1 MENAVGYPCSM
12 RIFVLWLVPLALPA
26 APPPPAALGTLTLA
40 DAPVLIVD
48 PACNSRDGGSLVL
61 QFRNDSPTV
70 VRLALTTSEA
80 TTATSKPSGAK
91 VALRPVR
98 DLDGKTIAEIGAVD
112 PGKSLYIRADVQ
124 DVLQDGTWD
133 IEIHNHGIKIGTF
146 KMVRASAAFNVKLD
160 VPSPDAPEISL
171 QRGVPKLLSFT
182 NADGRAYPVSEEFA
196 VDGKTDE
203 AVSLPGRARKFGPD
217 DGLVLPAGGA
227 GEVRFIPPGEWF
239 SWKSILKDVTADGRL
254 TVRLRCMD
262 AAGHACQPSPDAP
275 ARIFKVKLHLAI
287 CSPDCQ
293 SLCAD
298 LFVLLAL
305 LLGAGF
311 SFAVNLV
318 VPNYFSRRDFR
329 ARLSDIDARVAGL
342 PMALSSRL
350 RVLAGIERKGMEESV
365 QGVSFYGLEFKG
377 RIVQLTKAA
386 DQLSSRLD
394 LLERLGRD
402 RIRFEALR
410 AQGPAPTIVDRIED
424 LFEGVIRNLDSVG
437 LSDAVLQSVKASV
450 DQIDKAL
457 EDFHKLGPDFAAAL
471 GERAKRLKKA
481 FDKSQPQKAAG
492 DPAAE
497 HAPKEAATDPTANAP
512 STGRLRTR
520 LPELFAYLAVAPED
534 PAGFASDYARW
545 DMVLYKLDLI
555 RRYVNWREAGSL
567 ADRALEG
574 RNGDRFDHIEG
585 ELVKRLLLFSW
596 EGVDSAQRYVREI
609 EQSIFAETIKTQL
622 SARRARIRMDRFAVR
637 PFAPT
642 QFRLD
647 FDDPAYNTAEAQKDW
662 TCVWHFDHGPE
673 NTGSTD
679 NMIIHEYG
687 WAATHYFPWPITYAV
702 KVGFR
707 PQHSNS
713 GDEITP
719 LEPLTVK
726 VSVAPQQDGT
736 RRRWHRRLAEAIQVL
751 VAILPA
757 LAGLVA
763 GAKDQVLKLDLIPAA
778 LAILVMGFGSDQ
790 IKNKLTQ

>member
-1 MENAVGYPCSM
+1 
-12 RIFVLWLVPLALPA
+12 L
-26 APPPPAALGTLTLA
+26 TLT
-40 DAPVLIVD
+40 DAPGLIVD
-48 PACNSRDGGSLVL
+48 TACNSHDGGSVVL
-61 QFRNDSPTV
+61 QLRNNSPTV
-70 VRLALTTSEA
+70 VTLALTASEA
-80 TTATSKPSGAK
+80 TDPKIKPSGAT
-91 VALRPVR
+91 VTLRPVH
-98 DLDGKTIAEIGAVD
+98 DLAGKTIAEVGSVD
-112 PGKSLYIRADVQ
+112 PGKSFYIRAEVRDL
-124 DVLQDGTWD
+124 LQDGKWD
-133 IEIHNHGIKIGTF
+133 IEIHNHGAKVGTF
-146 KMVRASAAFNVKLD
+146 QMVRTSPAFNVKLD

-171 QRGVPKLLSFT
+171 QRGVPKLLSFN
-182 NADGRAYPVSEEFA
+182 NADSSAYPVSEEFA

-203 AVSLPGRARKFGPD
+203 AVSLPARAHKFGPD
-217 DGLVLPAGGA
+217 DGLVLPANGA
-227 GEVRFIPPGEWF
+227 GQVRFIPPGEWF
-239 SWKSILKDVTADGRL
+239 SWKSILKDITADGRL
-254 TVRLRCMD
+254 TVHLRCLD
-262 AAGHACQPSPDAP
+262 ATGRACQPSPDAP
-275 ARIFKVKLHLAI
+275 AKIFKVKLHLAI

-298 LFVLLAL
+298 IFVLLAL

-329 ARLSDIDARVAGL
+329 ARLSEIDARVAGL

-350 RVLAGIERKGMEESV
+350 RVLAGIERKSMEESL

-377 RIVQLTKAA
+377 RIAQLNKNA
-386 DQLSSRLD
+386 DQLSNRLD
-394 LLERLGRD
+394 LLERLGRR

-410 AQGPAPTIVDRIED
+410 AQGPAPTVVDQIED
-424 LFEGVIRNLDSVG
+424 LFEEVIRNLDSVG
-437 LSDAVLQSVKASV
+437 LTDAVLASAKASI
-450 DQIDKAL
+450 DQIDKSL
-457 EDFHKLGPDFAAAL
+457 EDFHKLGPDFAGKLA
-471 GERAKRLKKA
+471 ERAKGLKKA
-481 FDKSQPQKAAG
+481 FEKSQPQKPAG
-492 DPAAE
+492 DPAE
-497 HAPKEAATDPTANAP
+497 HPPKEPPKNPIGDAE

-520 LPELFAYLAVAPED
+520 LPELFAYLEVAPED
-534 PAGFASDYARW
+534 PTGFTSDFARW

-555 RRYVNWREAGSL
+555 RRYVNWREAGNL
-567 ADRALEG
+567 ADRAELKL
-574 RNGDRFDHIEG
+574 DAIES

-596 EGVDSAQRYVREI
+596 EGLDSAQRYLQEI

-622 SARRARIRMDRFAVR
+622 TAKHARLRMDRFAVR
-637 PFAPT
+637 PYAPT

-673 NTGSTD
+673 NPASTD
-679 NMIIHEYG
+679 NMVIDEYG
-687 WAATHYFPWPITYAV
+687 WAVTHYFPRAVTYPV

-707 PQHSNS
+707 LQRANG
-713 GDEITP
+713 GDEISP

-726 VSVAPQQDGT
+726 VSVAPQQDGP
-736 RRRWHRRLAEAIQVL
+736 RQRWHRRWAEAIQVL